1 MFGFF
6 SLSETSLIES
16 LQTLRIA
23 ESGQGM
29 QDPTACWAVWERT
42 TPTTTHRE
50 TRRPGEK
57 PVGMDTVWI
66 QLRKLTQL
74 HGHKHGR
81 VETYFCPERGKAAH
95 PLLKAVGGHI
105 ALGQPE
111 D

>member
-1 MFGFF
+1 MLG
-6 SLSETSLIES
+6 SVGTYNPNNHWQGDQEARRE
-16 LQTLRIA
+16 A
-23 ESGQGM
+23 SG
-29 QDPTACWAVWERT
+29 T
-42 TPTTTHRE
+42 
-50 TRRPGEK
+50 
-57 PVGMDTVWI
+57 DTVWI